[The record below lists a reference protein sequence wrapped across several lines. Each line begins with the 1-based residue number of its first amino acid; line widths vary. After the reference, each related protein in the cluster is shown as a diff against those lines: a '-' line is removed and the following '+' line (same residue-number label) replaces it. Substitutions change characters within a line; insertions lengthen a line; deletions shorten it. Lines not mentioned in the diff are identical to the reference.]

1 MSFGVSHRSGG
12 GADGRPPTWH
22 GDRVDAAERVLA
34 YGGGSLD
41 RAGPLR
47 TDPTRLGALFTEST
61 TVLLPMW
68 RDRCLVD
75 GHGPVRLSAERA
87 ALVRS
92 AAGET
97 VFLGLDGE
105 AAVFA
110 ADLSA
115 LPERSAVEMAGAVRT
130 VDVRALVGR
139 LEPGDAAVQAY
150 ARGLLH
156 WHRQQRFCGT
166 CGAPAVA
173 DGGGHLR
180 TCTGTECGR
189 LLFPRIEPAVIV
201 LVEAPGRSG
210 RCLLARHGGAA
221 EDAYSTLAGFVEIGE
236 SLEDA
241 VRREMSEEAGVTV
254 TDVTYQGSQA
264 WPFPAGLMVGFRA
277 TATSDDVRVDGD
289 ELLEARWFTR
299 AELRDRVASGRSLGR
314 VDSID
319 HRLLTDWLAEG

>member
-1 MSFGVSHRSGG
+1 MG
-12 GADGRPPTWH
+12 T
-22 GDRVDAAERVLA
+22 AERVLA
-34 YGGGSLD
+34 YGGGWLD

-47 TDPTRLGALFTEST
+47 TDPTRLGELFAEPT
-61 TVLLPMW
+61 TVLLAMW

-75 GHGPVRLSAERA
+75 GDGPVRLSAERA

-97 VFLGLDGE
+97 VFLGLDAE
-105 AAVFA
+105 VAVFA
-110 ADLSA
+110 ADLSD
-115 LPERSAVEMAGAVRT
+115 LPERSALELAGAVRS

-139 LEPGDAAVQAY
+139 LEPGHAAVQAY

-166 CGAPAVA
+166 CGAAAVTG
-173 DGGGHLR
+173 GGGHLR
-180 TCTGTECGR
+180 TCTGAECGR
-189 LLFPRIEPAVIV
+189 LLFPRIEPAIIV
-201 LVEAPGRSG
+201 LVEAPGQSG
-210 RCLLARHGGAA
+210 RCLLARHAGAA
-221 EDAYSTLAGFVEIGE
+221 EDAYSTLAGFVEVGE

-241 VRREMSEEAGVTV
+241 VRREMAEEAGVTV

-277 TATSDDVRVDGD
+277 TATSDEVRVDGE

-314 VDSID
+314 VDAID

>member
-1 MSFGVSHRSGG
+1 M
-12 GADGRPPTWH
+12 DT
-22 GDRVDAAERVLA
+22 AERVLA
-34 YGGGSLD
+34 YGGGWLD

-47 TDPTRLGALFTEST
+47 TDPTRVDALLAEPT
-61 TVLLPMW
+61 TVVLPMW
-68 RDRCLVD
+68 RDRSLVD
-75 GHGPVRLSAERA
+75 GDGPVRLTADRA
-87 ALVRS
+87 SLVRS
-92 AAGET
+92 AAGEV
-97 VFLGLDGE
+97 VFLGLDGDV
-105 AAVFA
+105 AVFA

-115 LPERSAVEMAGAVRT
+115 LPERSAAEMAGAARA

-173 DGGGHLR
+173 GGGGHLR
-180 TCTGTECGR
+180 TCTGGECGR
-189 LLFPRIEPAVIV
+189 LLFPRIEPAIIV
-201 LVEAPGRSG
+201 LVEAPGSPG
-210 RCLLARHGGAA
+210 RCLLARHAGAP
-221 EDAYSTLAGFVEIGE
+221 EDAFSTLAGFVEVGE

-241 VRREMSEEAGVTV
+241 VRREMAEEAGVTV

-277 TATSDDVRVDGD
+277 TATSDEVRVDGE

-299 AELRDRVASGRSLGR
+299 AELRERVASGRSLGR
-314 VDSID
+314 VDAID
-319 HRLLTDWLAEG
+319 HRLLEDWLAGVS

>member
-1 MSFGVSHRSGG
+1 M
-12 GADGRPPTWH
+12 DT
-22 GDRVDAAERVLA
+22 AERVLA
-34 YGGGSLD
+34 YGGGWLD

-47 TDPTRLGALFTEST
+47 TDETRLTELLTRSST
-61 TVLLPMW
+61 VVLPMW

-75 GHGPVRLSAERA
+75 GHGPVRLGAERA
-87 ALVRS
+87 SLVRS
-92 AAGET
+92 AASDT
-97 VFLGLDGE
+97 VFLGMDGDVG
-105 AAVFA
+105 VFA

-115 LPERSAVEMAGAVRT
+115 LPERSAAEMAGAARS

-156 WHRQQRFCGT
+156 WHRQQRFCGA

-173 DGGGHLR
+173 GGGGHVR
-180 TCTGTECGR
+180 TCTGGECGR
-189 LLFPRIEPAVIV
+189 PLFPRIEPAIIV
-201 LVEAPGRSG
+201 LVEAPGAPG
-210 RCLLARHGGAA
+210 RCLLARHAGAA
-221 EDAYSTLAGFVEIGE
+221 EDAYSTLAGFVEVGE

-241 VRREMSEEAGVTV
+241 VRREMTEEAGVTV

-277 TATSDDVRVDGD
+277 TATSDEVRVDGE

-299 AELRDRVASGRSLGR
+299 AELRDRVASGRTLGR
-314 VDSID
+314 VDAID
-319 HRLLTDWLAEG
+319 HRLLEDWLAEG